1 MGDVPMIRYL
11 VLLIGLAGLMIAACG
26 VETTAHGRME
36 YRPIYSLAAIRA
48 GLARNAAAWLGRP
61 ILVRGVVTDCGPL
74 SAVPIYCL
82 APDVAAVDPTRAV
95 EPLPL
100 VKAQPDRFWAFLRR
114 LPLVGNLGSRPQ
126 AFRWDEAAIYRVAL
140 QVDIHTYCGD
150 SVCYEAVLLDAT
162 AP

>member
-1 MGDVPMIRYL
+1 MIRYH

-26 VETTAHGRME
+26 VETATRGRLE
-36 YRPIYSLAAIRA
+36 QRPVYSLAAIHA
-48 GLARNAAAWLGRP
+48 GLARDAAAWLGRP
-61 ILVRGVVTDCGPL
+61 VLVRGVVTDCGPL

-82 APDVAAVDPTRAV
+82 APGDAAGDPTRAA

-114 LPLVGNLGSRPQ
+114 LPIVGNLGSRPQ

-140 QVDIHTYCGD
+140 QVDTHTYCGD